1 MQPQYIMRYGFYEGH
16 TYWRTDPVSIAF
28 IFGLK
33 DLEEM
38 EEAFPAKLYEML
50 TGHFTA
56 STKVS
61 TPAKNPQ
68 P

>member
-1 MQPQYIMRYGFYEGH
+1 MHPQYIMRYGFYEGH
-16 TYWRTDPVSIAF
+16 TYWRTDPVAIAF
-28 IFGLK
+28 IFSLK

-38 EEAFPAKLYEML
+38 EEAFPTKLYEIL

-56 STKVS
+56 SAKAS